1 MQIFV
6 LVLSGT
12 RSFSFSFVLL
22 LLLPPLHHAS
32 LRLKNWWNCR
42 ISFCPRF
49 LRVGG
54 DGKRWSNWTFC
65 WFVCLCTNFE
75 CYMLILF
82 ELKANA
88 NTNFSTIWWAR
99 CVFLLHL
106 IRCTRN
112 AILIYALHWLQCIC
126 LVAINFLFYNHHRW
140 NANAKWAE
148 SAFSNQTDEICN
160 PQAIKKSTWHVRRTH
175 SRFAVLRSLQE
186 NNRLFIY
193 WISFCLQRLL
203 LSFSSS
209 FVLFCF
215 HYISETSVF
224 FRVSEWSSL
233 VWSGHHPVSE

>member
-1 MQIFV
+1 MQIFA
-6 LVLSGT
+6 LVLSDT
-12 RSFSFSFVLL
+12 RSFSFSFVL

-42 ISFCPRF
+42 ISICPRF
-49 LRVGG
+49 LRVRG

-65 WFVCLCTNFE
+65 WFVCLCTDFE

-88 NTNFSTIWWAR
+88 NTNFSTIW
-99 CVFLLHL
+99 
-106 IRCTRN
+106 
-112 AILIYALHWLQCIC
+112 CIC

-224 FRVSEWSSL
+224 FRVSEWSGL
-233 VWSGHHPVSE
+233 VWSSSSKWVFDVLGTYYIQYIRTTMGL

>member
-1 MQIFV
+1 MLLYVWKIDETAEFRFALVFFV
-6 LVLSGT
+6 
-12 RSFSFSFVLL
+12 F
-22 LLLPPLHHAS
+22 
-32 LRLKNWWNCR
+32 
-42 ISFCPRF
+42 
-49 LRVGG
+49 GG

-88 NTNFSTIWWAR
+88 NTNFSTIW
-99 CVFLLHL
+99 
-106 IRCTRN
+106 
-112 AILIYALHWLQCIC
+112 CIC

-209 FVLFCF
+209 SFVLFCF

-224 FRVSEWSSL
+224 FRVSQWSGL
-233 VWSGHHPVSE
+233 VWSGHHPVSESTWHLLHPIHTHNNGFITVCCKCTAVSCAC